1 MDDMVN
7 RTLKKKTTTTAED
20 IMKLSKS
27 DSVTMALKKSLQ
39 TPENGSQF
47 ERDYKSL
54 KADHAG
60 KLEYLLQ
67 TVRTEKVIQKI
78 FKSNLETDILI
89 DMIEVFSSAIPS
101 PEDPSV
107 KNLA

>member
-1 MDDMVN
+1 MVA
-7 RTLKKKTTTTAED
+7 RTLKKKIPTTTEE

-27 DSVTMALKKSLQ
+27 DSVTTALKKSLQ

-54 KADHAG
+54 KNDLAG

-67 TVRTEKVIQKI
+67 TVKSESVIKKI
-78 FKSNLETDILI
+78 FKSSLETDILI
-89 DMIEVFSSAIPS
+89 DIIEVFSSAIPT
-101 PEDPSV
+101 PEEPSV